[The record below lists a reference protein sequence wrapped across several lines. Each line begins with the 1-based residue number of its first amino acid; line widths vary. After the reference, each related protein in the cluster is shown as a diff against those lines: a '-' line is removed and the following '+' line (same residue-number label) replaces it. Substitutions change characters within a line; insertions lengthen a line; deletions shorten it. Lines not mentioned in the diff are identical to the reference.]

1 MDIWE
6 RLFKKRRAADAA
18 FHPFVGAVEERVRTP
33 KGPRKSAEGGAQIR
47 AELWAI
53 IEGVEAK
60 TGRHAFGFAGEDQ
73 VIMTSEALE
82 VAIGANHESKLL
94 RSGFSCMFM
103 TPQTKASLLDYWS
116 SAVDGFE
123 GKPNTRHLL
132 REKAALLATFVLHHY
147 DIPCLAADPAI
158 SPTALEDDTIN
169 QLKLEAVAAWY
180 RIIDELA
187 YRFIRSDRDLF
198 CDYLQDSL
206 ANLLALQ
213 GSSVVSI
220 LDHSYERSGDP
231 RSCRA
236 FSRGAREGT
245 GSGTSH
251 REAGI
256 RQLVSWHANLSICVA
271 PGFFLELATF
281 HMAGFDKFIGGRPVN
296 LQKLSATAVHDRQI
310 ITFQCTQRNRQLVP
324 DEGRGV

>member
-169 QLKLEAVAAWY
+169 QLKLEAAAAWY

-220 LDHSYERSGDP
+220 LDHSYERSEEYGRFRDWVLDP
-231 RSCRA
+231 PHEDEALLWITARYALGALSLAPSEAAIRA
-236 FSRGAREGT
+236 HVE
-245 GSGTSH
+245 
-251 REAGI
+251 
-256 RQLVSWHANLSICVA
+256 L
-271 PGFFLELATF
+271 FLEALAKARVRELLT
-281 HMAGFDKFIGGRPVN
+281 GR
-296 LQKLSATAVHDRQI
+296 QESDS
-310 ITFQCTQRNRQLVP
+310 
-324 DEGRGV
+324 